1 MNETKKPT
9 VVKTT
14 KTKTAAETQAFL
26 SGELD
31 DKIID
36 CEHKPFTRAD
46 FIREQKQAKAN
57 IVNLGCDLVDKEAK
71 IGSERKDK
79 NGQILLGPDNM
90 PLLYP
95 TKYYATLTFM
105 GGTIVTEINAI
116 QFESLDIGSTYFCK
130 GRIATVKE
138 FGKETLA
145 PVFSQFVELFK
156 DEEEL

>member
-1 MNETKKPT
+1 MDKEQNK
-9 VVKTT
+9 VVKATT

-31 DKIID
+31 NKLID
-36 CEHKPFTRAD
+36 TEHKPFTRAD

-57 IVNLGCDLVDKEAK
+57 IVNLGCDLVDKEER

-79 NGQILLGPDNM
+79 NGQLILGPDNL

-95 TKYYATLTFM
+95 TKYYVTLTFM
-105 GGTIVTEINAI
+105 GGTIVTEVNFV
-116 QFESLDIGSTYFCK
+116 QFDFLELGNTYFCK

-138 FGKETLA
+138 FGKEFLA
-145 PVFSQFVELFK
+145 PVFNQFVELFK